1 MTTAKSSAHRPSITV
16 HLSYPVS
23 HDGKAISELTL
34 RRPTVADQL
43 ASVEGGGGVAGIEL
57 RMVSILSGVPVE
69 ALHSIDFG
77 DYMKIQAALRD
88 LVA

>member
-1 MTTAKSSAHRPSITV
+1 MTTSKPPRHGRSSAV
-16 HLSYPVS
+16 HLAYPVT
-23 HDGKAISELTL
+23 HDGKSISELTL

-57 RMVSILSGVPVE
+57 RMVSILSGVPVD
-69 ALHSIDFG
+69 ALHAMDFG
-77 DYMKIQAALRD
+77 DYMKVQGALRD

>member
-1 MTTAKSSAHRPSITV
+1 MTTAKSPQHRPSITV
-16 HLSYPVS
+16 HLSYPVT
-23 HDGKAISELTL
+23 HDGKSISELTL

-57 RMVSILSGVPVE
+57 RMVSMLSGVPVD
-69 ALHSIDFG
+69 ALHAMDFG
-77 DYMKIQAALRD
+77 DYMKIQGALRD

>member
-1 MTTAKSSAHRPSITV
+1 MTTAKSSQQRPSITIR
-16 HLSYPVS
+16 LSYPVT
-23 HDGKAISELTL
+23 HDGKSISELTL

-57 RMVSILSGVPVE
+57 RMVSILSGVPVD
-69 ALHSIDFG
+69 ALHAMDFG
-77 DYMKIQAALRD
+77 DCMKIQGALRD

>member
-1 MTTAKSSAHRPSITV
+1 MTSAKSPQHRPSITIR
-16 HLSYPVS
+16 LSYPVS
-23 HDGKAISELTL
+23 HDGKAIGELTL

-57 RMVSILSGVPVE
+57 RMVSMLSGVPVD
-69 ALHSIDFG
+69 ALHAMDFG
-77 DYMKIQAALRD
+77 DYMKVQAALRD

>member
-1 MTTAKSSAHRPSITV
+1 MTSAKSSAHRPSITV

>member
-1 MTTAKSSAHRPSITV
+1 MTTAKSPQHRPSITIR
-16 HLSYPVS
+16 LSYPVT
-23 HDGKAISELTL
+23 HDGKSIAELTL

-57 RMVSILSGVPVE
+57 RMVSILSGVPVD
-69 ALHSIDFG
+69 ALHAMDFG
-77 DYMKIQAALRD
+77 DYMKVQGALRD

>member
-1 MTTAKSSAHRPSITV
+1 MTNAKSSAHRPSITV

-23 HDGKAISELTL
+23 HDGKAIGELTL

>member
-1 MTTAKSSAHRPSITV
+1 MTSAKSSAHRPSITL

-88 LVA
+88 LVT

>member
-1 MTTAKSSAHRPSITV
+1 MTTAKSPQHGPSITIR
-16 HLSYPVS
+16 LSYPVT
-23 HDGKAISELTL
+23 HDGKSISELTL

-57 RMVSILSGVPVE
+57 RMVSMLSGVPVD
-69 ALHSIDFG
+69 ALHAMDFG

>member
-1 MTTAKSSAHRPSITV
+1 MTTAKSPQHGPSITIR
-16 HLSYPVS
+16 LSYPVT
-23 HDGKAISELTL
+23 HDGKSISELTL

-57 RMVSILSGVPVE
+57 RMVSILSGVPVD
-69 ALHSIDFG
+69 ALHAMDFG
-77 DYMKIQAALRD
+77 DYMKIQTALRD

>member
-1 MTTAKSSAHRPSITV
+1 MTSAKSSQHRPSITV

-57 RMVSILSGVPVE
+57 RAGSGN
-69 ALHSIDFG
+69 LNIWYKCIFCLR
-77 DYMKIQAALRD
+77 AA
-88 LVA
+88 

>member
-1 MTTAKSSAHRPSITV
+1 MTTAKSPQHGPSITIR
-16 HLSYPVS
+16 LSYPVT
-23 HDGKAISELTL
+23 HDGKSISELTL

-69 ALHSIDFG
+69 ALHGMDFG

>member
-1 MTTAKSSAHRPSITV
+1 MTSAKSSAHRPSITV
-16 HLSYPVS
+16 HLSYPVT

-43 ASVEGGGGVAGIEL
+43 ASVDGGGGVAGIEL

-69 ALHSIDFG
+69 ALHGMDFG

>member
-1 MTTAKSSAHRPSITV
+1 MTSAKSSAHRPSITV

-88 LVA
+88 LVT

>member
-1 MTTAKSSAHRPSITV
+1 MTNAKSSAHRPSITV

-69 ALHSIDFG
+69 ALHGIDFG
-77 DYMKIQAALRD
+77 DYMKVQAALRD

>member
-1 MTTAKSSAHRPSITV
+1 MTTAKSPQHRPSTTIR
-16 HLSYPVS
+16 LSYPVT
-23 HDGKAISELTL
+23 HDGKSISELTL

-69 ALHSIDFG
+69 ALHGMDFG

>member
-69 ALHSIDFG
+69 ALHGMDFG
-77 DYMKIQAALRD
+77 DYMKVQGALRD